1 MDARN
6 QRIEEERW
14 VVDYQVRLE
23 KLVAQGA
30 EDDRARHIIEFDPRA
45 SDHCLFA
52 AAPGTAAV
60 VEMAAAALRPDPIP
74 WPQGVAPTL
83 TRPGDPSTPTR
94 SPPPTCWW

>member
-52 AAPGTAAV
+52 AAPGTRASAKSSVAAC
-60 VEMAAAALRPDPIP
+60 R
-74 WPQGVAPTL
+74 
-83 TRPGDPSTPTR
+83 RGDTPVMR
-94 SPPPTCWW
+94 